1 MSLFPTMPE
10 KRAETPAALQ
20 PLAERMR
27 PRTLDEFMGQEKLL
41 GPGKP
46 LRVQIE
52 SDNLSSMLF
61 WGPPGCGKTTLARVI
76 ARLTKS
82 EFVAFSAVLSGIK
95 EIKEV
100 MAEAEK
106 RSQRGYRTI
115 VFVDEVHRFNKAQQ
129 DAFLPHVEAGHIL
142 FIGATTENPSFEVI
156 SPLLSRTKVYVLESL
171 TTPQIVELLGR
182 ALEDKER
189 GLGNER
195 IQIGGE
201 ERAEQ
206 RGPGGGA
213 DSEEVRTGEET
224 PGQTPKGLKPKTEE
238 AEISGLK
245 FGRPGEKPK
254 SLPVADSAKEGAHE
268 TELQGKYQGSQAD
281 VSPPQDLL
289 WKIAAFANG
298 DARTAY
304 NTLELCVRS
313 AKPETTD
320 RSAGI
325 KASTELKTEQR
336 GKNRPFEGHAEQDA
350 GTTSAKGVKRITAQ
364 LLEDVLQRKMLRY
377 DKAGEEHYNLIS
389 ALHKSVRNSD
399 PDAALYW
406 LARMV
411 ESGEDPLYLARRMVR
426 MASEDIGLAE
436 PGALAVT
443 LAAKEAFDFLGAPE
457 GYLALAQAVVYLSLA
472 PKSNSLYVGYGKVIE
487 DVRKTEADPVPLHL
501 RNAVTGL
508 MKSIGYGEGYKY
520 AHNFTEKVTDMMCL
534 PENLSG
540 RVYYQP
546 GEQGFEARLRA
557 RMEEIRKSKMARAT

>member
-1 MSLFPTMPE
+1 MGLFARLPE
-10 KRAETPAALQ
+10 PEAAPGLQ

-27 PRTLDEFMGQEKLL
+27 PRTLDEVVGQEKLL

-61 WGPPGCGKTTLARVI
+61 WGPPGCGKTTLARLI

-100 MAEAEK
+100 MAEAER
-106 RSQRGYRTI
+106 RSRSGQRTI

-129 DAFLPHVEAGHIL
+129 DAFLPYVEAGHIL

-156 SPLLSRTKVYVLESL
+156 SPLLSRTKVYVLDPL
-171 TTPQIVELLGR
+171 TTPQIVDLLRR
-182 ALEDKER
+182 ALTDKER
-189 GLGNER
+189 GLGEGK
-195 IQIGGE
+195 IE
-201 ERAEQ
+201 LA
-206 RGPGGGA
+206 
-213 DSEEVRTGEET
+213 
-224 PGQTPKGLKPKTEE
+224 
-238 AEISGLK
+238 
-245 FGRPGEKPK
+245 
-254 SLPVADSAKEGAHE
+254 SAKS
-268 TELQGKYQGSQAD
+268 SQDASEFATQKDD
-281 VSPPQDLL
+281 VL
-289 WKIAAFANG
+289 WRIAAFANG

-304 NTLELCVRS
+304 NTLELCVRG
-313 AKPETTD
+313 AKVD
-320 RSAGI
+320 S
-325 KASTELKTEQR
+325 
-336 GKNRPFEGHAEQDA
+336 D
-350 GTTSAKGVKRITAQ
+350 GVKRITRQ

-406 LARMV
+406 LVRMI

-443 LAAKEAFDFLGAPE
+443 LAAMEAFDFLGVPE
-457 GYLALAQAVVYLSLA
+457 GHLALAQAAVYLSLA
-472 PKSNSLYVGYGKVIE
+472 PKSNAVYVAYGNVME
-487 DVRKTEADPVPLHL
+487 DVKKTEADPVPLHL

-508 MKSIGYGEGYKY
+508 MKNVGYGEGYKY
-520 AHNFTEKVTDMMCL
+520 AHDYDDKITEMQCL
-534 PENLSG
+534 PDNLVG
-540 RVYYQP
+540 RVYYKP
-546 GEQGFEARLRA
+546 TDQGFEARLRTKLA
-557 RMEEIRKSKMARAT
+557 EIAKLKKRVASG